1 MLEVSCNSILMAS
14 ESTQAAGGCA
24 RSEENAAAAAASVP
38 KLACSDETD
47 ATWSRHVVDAS
58 DFRRASLMFK
68 NKTERRGQMT
78 VSITKQN
85 EKIPPKIT
93 KELQPS

>member
-1 MLEVSCNSILMAS
+1 MAS
-14 ESTQAAGGCA
+14 EFAQAAGGCA
-24 RSEENAAAAAASVP
+24 RSEENSAAAAASVP
-38 KLACSDETD
+38 KLACAEETD
-47 ATWSRHVVDAS
+47 AMWSRHVAGAS
-58 DFRRASLMFK
+58 DFRRAFLMFE